1 MDLPQIEAYLPK
13 DGVQRAVITALGLST
28 VYVLGLVIHRLFICP
43 LSKFPGPKLAAITS
57 WYELYYDVVK
67 QGQFLWEIERMHDK
81 YGMCLCSPDHRQ
93 PYSAQDLSMCYQGKK
108 LIILK
113 LSRANSENQSFRALN

>member
-1 MDLPQIEAYLPK
+1 MDLSQIEAYLPK
-13 DGVQRAVITALGLST
+13 DGVQRAVIAALGLST
-28 VYVLGLVIHRLFICP
+28 VYVLGLVIHRLFISP

-81 YGMCLCSPDHRQ
+81 YGMCFCCPDHRH
-93 PYSAQDLSMCYQGKK
+93 PCSAQDLSRVLPKEK
-108 LIILK
+108 
-113 LSRANSENQSFRALN
+113 SS